1 MLNRYAI
8 IVVLPNNLPSNRIME
23 DFYETGYSPLSER
36 RGRDKKR
43 AVKFVAII
51 IITLALILIAL
62 GIIGATAGKNPS
74 VVTPTPT
81 IPSVQV
87 LPTETPIPSPT
98 PEDDEI
104 TPSPVRGRTPTPTP
118 SKPAATK
125 VPDRT
130 PTPAKTTP
138 APTSTSGVNR
148 SDLSIEIQNGSG
160 ISGAA
165 GQASTLLKGLGYKV
179 LSTGNADNFDYE
191 QTVVKVKAE
200 KKAFLNQLKLDL
212 ESEYTVE
219 SATSDLTGSTADAV
233 VIVGRE

>member
-1 MLNRYAI
+1 MKRYAI
-8 IVVLPNNLPSNRIME
+8 IVVLPTFCLANRIME

-36 RGRDKKR
+36 RGQDKKR
-43 AVKFVAII
+43 AVKFVAIV

-62 GIIGATAGKNPS
+62 GIIGATAGNNPATT
-74 VVTPTPT
+74 TPTPT

-87 LPTETPIPSPT
+87 LPTDTPTPEASPT
-98 PEDDEI
+98 PEEENI
-104 TPSPVRGRTPTPTP
+104 TPSPSITRTPTPT
-118 SKPAATK
+118 KA
-125 VPDRT
+125 VT

-138 APTSTSGVNR
+138 APTSASGINR
-148 SDLSIEIQNGSG
+148 EDLSIEIQNGSG

-179 LSTGNADNFDYE
+179 LSTGNADNFDYT
-191 QTVVKVKAE
+191 QTVVKVKAD

-212 ESEYTVE
+212 ETEYTVE

-233 VIVGRE
+233 VIVGKE